1 MSKRKQIRDKIFDR
15 VILATDF
22 SASNTF
28 KGRKYQGD
36 AIEALPT
43 AVVYFNSE
51 SRDEQSFGPSPS
63 QNFVFEY
70 TVEVYAGRADSDNTD
85 EELDRLTDAVI
96 AQVLI
101 DRDLGGIVF
110 NCRVSE
116 INYEINAEA
125 DDVYGVSTISFEI
138 EYNI

>member
-1 MSKRKQIRDKIFDR
+1 MSKRKEIRDAIYDR
-15 VILATDF
+15 VILAADF

-36 AIEALPT
+36 AVESLPT

-51 SRDEQSFGPSPS
+51 SRDEQSFGTNPS
-63 QNFVFEY
+63 QDFTFEY
-70 TVEVYAGRADSDNTD
+70 TVEIYAGRANSDNTD

-96 AQVLI
+96 SQVLV
-101 DRDLGGIVF
+101 DRDLGNIVF

-116 INYEINAEA
+116 ITYEINAES

-138 EYNI
+138 EYNN